1 MKFTD
6 LGLNE
11 KTLNALKNLG
21 YEEPTEVQ
29 VKTVPEIIRGKNL
42 IVRSQTGTGKTAAFG
57 IGLVERLAKQETR
70 KALVLAPTR
79 ELAMQVCKELCGI
92 SEEQDFRIFAVY
104 GGQSINTQISALEN
118 GYDVLVATP
127 GRLLDLHRR
136 KVVDIGE
143 FETVV
148 LDEADHML
156 DLGFQDEMTDILDR
170 LPKEKLMILLS
181 ATIDESIKS
190 IASKHIPDPDIIE
203 VGEKEVVSTIREEH
217 VETTQRGK
225 LSQLIKILRRHSGI
239 KTLIF
244 METKRGTSW
253 LTDRLK
259 EKGLRNVGI
268 LQGDMS
274 QASRNK
280 MIELFKKG
288 KLEIM
293 VATNVAARGLHIDDL
308 GLIINYDQAE
318 SDETHLHRVGRTGR
332 MGSTGRVIN
341 FVIIQESREERMRD
355 DHPDFAWM
363 KEGYSERRS
372 EGRRPER
379 RPRRYGKSSLNRN
392 PRSDY
397 KPKKYHSKT
406 KGEGRR

>member
-1 MKFTD
+1 MKFTE
-6 LGLNE
+6 LNLNE
-11 KTLNALKNLG
+11 KTLGALEALG
-21 YEEPTEVQ
+21 YKEPTEVQ
-29 VKTVPEIIRGKNL
+29 IKTIPEIIKGKNL
-42 IVRSQTGTGKTAAFG
+42 VVRSQTGTGKTAAFG
-57 IGLVERLAKQETR
+57 IGLVERLANGDTK
-70 KALVLAPTR
+70 KALILTPTR
-79 ELAMQVCKELCGI
+79 ELAIQVCKEVKAIGKDQY
-92 SEEQDFRIFAVY
+92 SGIFAVY
-104 GGQSINTQISALEN
+104 GGQSINTQINDLKG
-118 GYDVLVATP
+118 GYEILVATP
-127 GRLLDLHRR
+127 GRLLDLNRR
-136 KVVDIGE
+136 GIVRMNE

-156 DLGFQDEMTDILDR
+156 DLGFQDEMTEVLDA

-181 ATIDESIKS
+181 ATIDESIMS
-190 IASKHIPDPDIIE
+190 IASKHIPEAQTIE
-203 VGEKEVVSTIREEH
+203 VGEKEIVSTIREEH

-225 LSQLIKILRRHSGI
+225 LSQLVRILQRHAGI

-259 EKGLRNVGI
+259 QKGLQNVGI

-274 QASRNK
+274 QASRNS

-341 FVIIQESREERMRD
+341 FIIRRESREERMRE

-363 KEGYSERRS
+363 KEGYTERRA
-372 EGRRPER
+372 EHTEKY
-379 RPRRYGKSSLNRN
+379 RPRRDSN
-392 PRSDY
+392 Y
-397 KPKKYHSKT
+397 KPKNNYKRT
-406 KGEGRR
+406 KGKGRR

>member
-1 MKFTD
+1 MEFID
-6 LGLNE
+6 LNLNE
-11 KTLNALKNLG
+11 KTLNALKILG
-21 YEEPTEVQ
+21 YERPTEVQ
-29 VKTVPEIIRGKNL
+29 VKTVPEIIRGRNL

-57 IGLVERLAKQETR
+57 IGLIERLANNDTK

-79 ELAMQVCKELCGI
+79 ELAMQVCKELRGI
-92 SEEQDFRIFAVY
+92 AEGQDFRIFAVY
-104 GGQSINTQISALEN
+104 GGQSIGTQISALEN
-118 GYDVLVATP
+118 GYDILVATP

-136 KVVDIGE
+136 DVVDISE
-143 FETVV
+143 FETIV

-190 IASKHIPDPDIIE
+190 IASKHIPDSDIIE

-225 LSQLIKILRRHSGI
+225 LAQLIKILKRHSDI

-253 LTDRLK
+253 LTDKLK
-259 EKGLRNVGI
+259 EKGIRNVGI

-274 QASRNK
+274 QSSRNK

-332 MGSTGRVIN
+332 MGSSGSVIN
-341 FVIIQESREERMRD
+341 FVIRKESREERMRD

-363 KEGYSERRS
+363 KEGYRE
-372 EGRRPER
+372 RRPETR
-379 RPRRYGKSSLNRN
+379 HTENRRRYGKRPDRN

-406 KGEGRR
+406 KGEGRS